1 MFKYLL
7 SEYFEKGFSWDEKF
21 RPENKVTKTNFIVR
35 TSLKGFRKYVTQKNL
50 IQNQDAYIAMDAV
63 DGEHTNIVT
72 GDLVGSW
79 LAAPQ
84 DSPESWH
91 ISGRAGDDFIQG
103 SDAGLNYLLGG
114 IGNDIIH
121 GGIDT
126 ENTIVGGRGDDKMW
140 GYNGED
146 TILGERGDDVIY
158 AGKNDDHLDGGLG
171 NDRLY
176 GYHGND
182 TLIGGQGDDLL
193 LAGIGSNV
201 YKGGAGADRF
211 GLMKKHENTIDDF
224 DPSQGDKLL
233 IRSKH
238 IDSIEITV
246 MPDHSEGS
254 SFELKSKI
262 GTCIINATLEAS
274 SADIFNSIT
283 VM

>member
-1 MFKYLL
+1 MISKFNLIYLIIFIL
-7 SEYFEKGFSWDEKF
+7 IFSCSK
-21 RPENKVTKTNFIVR
+21 KVDQKST
-35 TSLKGFRKYVTQKNL
+35 LKEKNL
-50 IQNQDAYIAMDAV
+50 ETQMIEVYNEAMK
-63 DGEHTNIVT
+63 EF
-72 GDLVGSW
+72 
-79 LAAPQ
+79 
-84 DSPESWH
+84 ES
-91 ISGRAGDDFIQG
+91 G
-103 SDAGLNYLLGG
+103 
-114 IGNDIIH
+114 
-121 GGIDT
+121 
-126 ENTIVGGRGDDKMW
+126 
-140 GYNGED
+140 
-146 TILGERGDDVIY
+146 DVIY

-171 NDRLY
+171 DDRLY

-238 IDSIEITV
+238 VDSIEITV